1 VNNEK
6 NSDLGTNK
14 ETILERRKYN
24 HMARKLQN
32 KWLSKEQ
39 YMYIE
44 GVIGEEQGTGRML
57 NKDITTMV
65 VAKYPDLADQI
76 KTVHLSSLITARRA
90 YMKRRAAGTFSWQKK
105 PEETVVNTV
114 DWMSDASAVGEAIQE
129 LEPVSAVRPSMKR
142 EAFTPPKNMEAPV
155 SHQEYVTTNTIKS
168 PMSSAIKDWK
178 METMVVT
185 SNIGTISIS
194 LNSATLS
201 TGEIAKV
208 LKSILPSKM

>member
-201 TGEIAKV
+201 NGEIAKV

>member
-1 VNNEK
+1 
-6 NSDLGTNK
+6 
-14 ETILERRKYN
+14 
-24 HMARKLQN
+24 MARKLQN
-32 KWLSKEQ
+32 RWLSKEQ

>member
-90 YMKRRAAGTFSWQKK
+90 YMKKRAAGTFSWQKK

-201 TGEIAKV
+201 NGEIAKV